1 MRYLFVMA
9 HPDDEADVGGTIYR
23 LGQKGHEVAVAILVG
38 KAAARRNLSS
48 KLEQEETASM
58 NLLGVKKVFH
68 ADFPNI
74 KMNTTPHLEIVQ
86 FIESCIEDW
95 GAEAIVTHHTADVN
109 IDHSVTGTAAIA
121 ACRLF
126 QRKSGVPKLRLMLI
140 AETACATEWALDSS
154 KNRFTPNYF
163 VEIGEDG
170 FEMKMKAF
178 SFYAGVSRQYPHP
191 NSRER
196 YEGLAAYRG
205 AQCGCNYA
213 EAFQCVFRSE

>member
-9 HPDDEADVGGTIYR
+9 HPDDEADVGGTIYK
-23 LGQKGHEVAVAILVG
+23 LGEQSHEVAVAILVG
-38 KAAARRNLSS
+38 KVAARRNLSS

-58 NLLGVKKVFH
+58 DLLGVKKVFH

-74 KMNTTPHLEIVQ
+74 KMNTTPHLELVQ
-86 FIESCIEDW
+86 FIEGCIEDW

-126 QRKSGVPKLRLMLI
+126 QRKAGVPRLRLMLM

-154 KNRFTPNYF
+154 KNRFTPNYY

-170 FEMKMKAF
+170 LDAKVKSHAV
-178 SFYAGVSRQYPHP
+178 YDGVMRPYSHP
-191 NSRER
+191 ESEEVYR
-196 YEGLAAYRG
+196 GLAAYRG
-205 AQCGCNYA
+205 AQAGLNYA
-213 EAFQCVFRSE
+213 EAFECVFRSE